1 MEFRFNNE
9 WIDSTVAVQEDGSV
23 IEVRGSGGE
32 VVKKPQTFPT
42 VEDWLNVMA
51 QETAL
56 CCREWDNE
64 AAEYYQSWYTP
75 TTYSCGKR
83 VAEDVFDEDG
93 EPTGE
98 VSEGSCIWL
107 SPAEWAASVRTNTV
121 RCCMPIRRSPR
132 LAAKAAKA
140 ATVMET
146 LLPLP
151 SLPDLPS
158 VPASLSEEEKRMV
171 AHIKG
176 FLERVEAAKG
186 PEIKAAISAELF
198 HFVAVFGKEFCAKH
212 TRFRD
217 TVIAK
222 AHEFKKHES
231 DRGDLM
237 KAADTVLLALSK

>member
-23 IEVRGSGGE
+23 IECRGSGGE

-98 VSEGSCIWL
+98 VSEGSRIWV
-107 SPAEWAASVRTNTV
+107 SPAAWAASVRTNTV
-121 RCCMPIRRSPR
+121 RCSVPIRRSPR
-132 LAAKAAKA
+132 LAAKAAA
-140 ATVMET
+140 VTETVANN
-146 LLPLP
+146 P
-151 SLPDLPS
+151 LPS
-158 VPASLSEEEKRMV
+158 VPASLSEEEEKRIV

-176 FLERVEAAKG
+176 FLDRIEAAKG
-186 PEIKAAISAELF
+186 AEIKAAISAELF

-231 DRGDLM
+231 DRVALM

>member
-23 IEVRGSGGE
+23 IECRGSGGE
-32 VVKKPQTFPT
+32 VVKNPQTFPT

-83 VAEDVFDEDG
+83 VAKDVFDEDG

-98 VSEGSCIWL
+98 VSEGSRIWL
-107 SPAEWAASVRTNTV
+107 SPAEWAAGVRTDNV
-121 RCCMPIRRSPR
+121 RCSVPIRRSPR
-132 LAAKAAKA
+132 LAAKAAA
-140 ATVMET
+140 A
-146 LLPLP
+146 
-151 SLPDLPS
+151 
-158 VPASLSEEEKRMV
+158 VPAPATLSEEEKRMV

-212 TRFRD
+212 TRFGD

-231 DRGDLM
+231 DRVDLM